1 MFVRSTLEEICNQIQ
16 AGEISVLEIRE
27 ATLAAMLRNSQLNCF
42 IHDSGVEQSF
52 AKPDAACVDAPLFGI
67 PVSFK
72 DNICVEGQPVTVG
85 TSAMAACIA
94 PRDAKVV
101 RNLKVLGAV
110 VSGKN
115 NMHELSFGVTS
126 ANIHWGTVGNPVA
139 PGYCAGGSSGGG
151 AAAVAA
157 GIVLV
162 AVGTDT
168 GGSVRIPASFCGI
181 AGFRPTSGRWSSSGI
196 IPVSG
201 TKDSPGLLT
210 RNAADALFVYKLL
223 SPDEP
228 ATAADTSPLRIG
240 LPSSLWTGLDVDVKS
255 VCRAAI
261 DSLKSVGHQCVEV
274 DDASILELSQTIT
287 FTVPLYEFFLD
298 FPRALVSLG
307 WEDKISEVFENI
319 RDKNVCSLIHT
330 HLGGGLI
337 TPAHYADAISNVGR
351 LRRKIN
357 ALFNFGDI
365 DLLAYPTVPQAVP
378 LVSEAAHPDIFAK
391 CIRNTDL
398 ASNAALPSITI
409 PVAPK
414 GALPVGLSFDAAF
427 GHDRY
432 LLEAATRFEKVIS
445 LQVGSKKQLSRAE
458 RLEPNSG

>member
-1 MFVRSTLEEICNQIQ
+1 MFATSNIEKICHQIH
-16 AGEISVLEIRE
+16 ARETSVLEIRE
-27 ATLAAMLRNSQLNCF
+27 STLAAMLRHSQLNCF
-42 IHDSGVEQSF
+42 IQERGIEQSF
-52 AKPDAACVDAPLFGI
+52 TKPDAACVDAPLFGI

-94 PRDAKVV
+94 PRDAEIV
-101 RNLKVLGAV
+101 RQLKALGAV

-115 NMHELSFGVTS
+115 NMHELSFGITS
-126 ANIHWGTVGNPVA
+126 VNAQWGTVGNPAA

-157 GIVLV
+157 GIVLL

-181 AGFRPTSGRWSSSGI
+181 TGFRPTSGRWSSSGI
-196 IPVSG
+196 IPVSR

-210 RNAADALFVYKLL
+210 RSAADALFVYSHLT
-223 SPDEP
+223 SDEP
-228 ATAADTSPLRIG
+228 MTAPDKSPLRIG
-240 LPSSLWTGLDVDVKS
+240 LPSSLWTGLDADVKS

-261 DSLKSVGHQCVEV
+261 DSLKSVEHQCVEV
-274 DDASILELSQTIT
+274 DDTSILELSRTIT

-298 FPRALVSLG
+298 FPRTLVSLG
-307 WEDKISEVFENI
+307 WEEKISEVFEDI
-319 RDKNVCSLIHT
+319 RDENVRGIIHA

-337 TPAHYADAISNVGR
+337 TPANYAEAISNVGR

-357 ALFNFGDI
+357 ALFDLGDI

-378 LVSEAAHPDIFAK
+378 LVSEAAHPDIFAE

-414 GALPVGLSFDAAF
+414 GALPVGLSFDAAC
-427 GHDRY
+427 GKDRY
-432 LLEAATRFEKVIS
+432 LLEAATGLEKVIS
-445 LQVGSKKQLSRAE
+445 YK
-458 RLEPNSG
+458 